1 MGVSIQIID
10 ECFGKSKTPVF
21 EISFPA
27 ETITIRDLITRRV
40 EDEVAQVNAQK
51 SSHKKSMQERMFL
64 AGITNR
70 APETLLNADEPKRHK
85 RIDPVAAVQTALKA
99 FKAGRYFL
107 LINDEQIEEIDK
119 AIVLTPQTEAIFLR
133 LTPLVGG

>member
-1 MGVSIQIID
+1 MGISIQIID
-10 ECFGKSKTPVF
+10 EYFGKSKTPVF
-21 EISFPA
+21 EINFPT

-51 SSHKKSMQERMFL
+51 FAQKKSLQERMFL

-70 APETLLNADEPKRHK
+70 APETLLNADKPKQHK
-85 RIDPVAAVQTALKA
+85 MIDPVTAVQTALKA
-99 FKAGRYFL
+99 FEAGRYFL
-107 LINDEQIEEIDK
+107 LINDQQIEEIDK
-119 AIVLTPQTEAIFLR
+119 FIELTSETEAIFLQ